1 VSKISPKKMKSSAA
15 VEQPHTEPLSESITE
30 KFFQAVIDRRIADAE
45 KELDTVRASLPATE
59 TGKGYLKA
67 LEGLLLTAKSNEDKY
82 LYLSKVEK
90 TTKNL
95 KALRREFS
103 RDAKNPLHGD
113 FDRGYFETLESYVR
127 KLERIGPTEPTVQ
140 AAATSR
146 AK

>member
-1 VSKISPKKMKSSAA
+1 MKSSAA
-15 VEQPHTEPLSESITE
+15 VEETQREPLPASITE

-45 KELDTVRASLPATE
+45 KELDTVRTSLPATE

-90 TTKNL
+90 TTKNF
-95 KALRREFS
+95 KVLRREFG
-103 RDAKNPLHGD
+103 REAKNPLHGD
-113 FDRGYFETLESYVR
+113 FDRGYFEALESYVR
-127 KLERIGPTEPTVQ
+127 KLERTGPTEPTE
-140 AAATSR
+140 AAVASK